1 MTTLTTEQKIAAA
14 GYTMQEA
21 REFITAVVDRPSL
34 IAQKAAEAGLNLAD
48 LAHIVNVGVGEVVNY
63 FATAGVD
70 VNAVNG
76 QKTNLSLVSDLQS
89 GDVYLY
95 DPINAIG
102 RKAFSFGTQI
112 TDIATAFNGDVYA
125 TTFSGLY
132 RYDFATKKVEFVA
145 SLPMGANSLDIH
157 GTSLIEASSNDNVV
171 RFLDEGGHQYAAY
184 SLPGGAAGGDVL
196 VQGNQL
202 YRTTGD
208 GIMRTDMRTGVT
220 TREVGEVGAKYHGLA
235 EATWGWIVGYAN
247 DGEVKAYN
255 PVTHDVMNLPKLT
268 LSGVSPS
275 GATEALQMQV
285 DAWA

>member
-21 REFITAVVDRPSL
+21 REFITAVVDRPAL

-95 DPINAIG
+95 DPVNAIG

-171 RFLDEGGHQYAAY
+171 RFLDEGVISTRPIHCPAARRAAMCWCRAT
-184 SLPGGAAGGDVL
+184 SCTAPRATASCAPTCAPASPRARWARSAPNTMAWPRRPGAGSSA
-196 VQGNQL
+196 
-202 YRTTGD
+202 
-208 GIMRTDMRTGVT
+208 MRTMARSRPIT
-220 TREVGEVGAKYHGLA
+220 
-235 EATWGWIVGYAN
+235 
-247 DGEVKAYN
+247 
-255 PVTHDVMNLPKLT
+255 P
-268 LSGVSPS
+268 
-275 GATEALQMQV
+275 
-285 DAWA
+285 